1 MTRRQQLKNTH
12 YERRVYRHRVAIC
25 IIFVVAM
32 TSILIARYGQL
43 QITDYNIYKTHSD
56 RNRIQLLPIAP
67 KRGLIFD
74 RNGVLLAE
82 NIPSYTL
89 TVVKERLHSLDET
102 LAIIGELIPLAED
115 DVEQFRKRLSR
126 RRPYEAVPLKFR
138 VSDEEIAKIA
148 VNRYRIP
155 GVEIDAQLVR
165 HYPHGELFAHVL
177 GYVGRISER
186 ELDEIDPVNYSGT
199 HHIGK
204 IGLEK
209 YYEELLHGTVGYQ
222 NVESNAHGRI
232 LRVLERHDPQPG
244 GDIHLNVDAYV
255 QKVAFDALEGQ
266 RGAIVAMDPKTG
278 GIIAMVSTPSYDA
291 NLFVNGISS
300 ADYSRL
306 QNDPDLPLYN
316 RALQGQYP
324 PASTIKPIWGLAG
337 LQYGTVTSATRLA
350 DPGWFSLP
358 NDTRRYR
365 DWKRGGH
372 SATMNLEQAIVESCD
387 VYFYELA
394 YRLGIDRLHDFGAH
408 FGLGA
413 PTGIDNTNER
423 SGLLPSRA
431 WKQEARNSHWYPGET
446 INVGIGQ
453 GFMLATPLQLA
464 VATSVLASKGDLR
477 SPRLLASVNGEPV
490 VAPLLGQM
498 DDVPAAH
505 WEAVTRS
512 MEQVVQGARG
522 TARGLKKGLS
532 YRLAAKT
539 GTAQVVGIAAGE
551 KYDSSALQKRN
562 WDHALFVAFAPAE
575 DPQIAV
581 SVVIENGE
589 HGGSVAGP
597 AARKV
602 FEAYLLGDP
611 NAATEPMDITP
622 EVWVDE

>member
-1 MTRRQQLKNTH
+1 MMRRQQLKNTH
-12 YERRVYRHRVAIC
+12 YERRVYRRRVTVSVF
-25 IIFVVAM
+25 FVIAM
-32 TSILIARYGQL
+32 LAVLIGRYSQL
-43 QITDYNIYKTHSD
+43 QISDYAIYKTQSD

-82 NIPSYTL
+82 NIASYTL
-89 TVVKERLHSLDET
+89 TVVRERVESLDGT
-102 LAIIGELIPLAED
+102 LAIIKEIIPLNDD
-115 DVEQFRKRLSR
+115 DVEQFRKRLRR

-165 HYPHGELFAHVL
+165 HYPHGELFSHVL

-186 ELDEIDPVNYSGT
+186 EVEEIDPVNYSGT

-244 GDIHLNVDAYV
+244 GDIRLHVDAYV
-255 QKVAFDALEGQ
+255 QQVAYESLKGQ
-266 RGAIVAMDPKTG
+266 RGAIVAMDTRDG
-278 GIIAMVSTPSYDA
+278 GVIALVSAPGYDA
-291 NLFVNGISS
+291 NLFVNGISRV
-300 ADYSRL
+300 DYSAL
-306 QNDPDLPLYN
+306 QADADLPLFN

-337 LQYGTVTSATRLA
+337 LHYGSVTSTTRFS

-358 NDTRRYR
+358 NDSRRYR

-372 SATMNLEQAIVESCD
+372 GGSVNLEMAVVESCD

-394 YRLGIDRLHDFGAH
+394 YKLGIDRLHEFGAR

-413 PTGIDNTNER
+413 VTGIDNTNER

-431 WKQEARNSHWYPGET
+431 WKEESRQSHWYPGET

-464 VATSVLASKGDLR
+464 VATSVLASRGELR
-477 SPRLLASVNGEPV
+477 APRLLASVNGEPV
-490 VAPLLGQM
+490 ESPILSEM
-498 DDVPAAH
+498 DDIPAAQ
-505 WEAVTRS
+505 WDAVSRA
-512 MEQVVQGARG
+512 MEQVVASPHG
-522 TARGLKKGLS
+522 TARGLNVGLE

-551 KYDSSALQKRN
+551 KYNSSALTQRN
-562 WDHALFVAFAPAE
+562 RDHALFIAFAPVD
-575 DPQIAV
+575 DPKIAV
-581 SVVIENGE
+581 AVIIENGE

-597 AARKV
+597 VARKV
-602 FEAYLLGDP
+602 LDAYLLGKP
-611 NAATEPMDITP
+611 EPEPAVTLEIAG
-622 EVWVDE
+622 EWKDE

>member
-1 MTRRQQLKNTH
+1 MMRRQQLKNTH
-12 YERRVYRHRVAIC
+12 YERRVYRRRVTVSVF
-25 IIFVVAM
+25 FVIAM
-32 TSILIARYGQL
+32 LAVLIGRYSQL
-43 QITDYNIYKTHSD
+43 QISDYAIYKTQSD

-82 NIPSYTL
+82 NIASYTL
-89 TVVKERLHSLDET
+89 TVVRERVESLDET
-102 LAIIGELIPLAED
+102 LAIIKQIIALNDD

-165 HYPHGELFAHVL
+165 HYPHGELFSHVL

-186 ELDEIDPVNYSGT
+186 EVEEIDPVNYSGT

-244 GDIHLNVDAYV
+244 GDIRLHVDAYV
-255 QKVAFDALEGQ
+255 QQVAYESLKGQ
-266 RGAIVAMDPKTG
+266 RGAIVAMDPRDG
-278 GIIAMVSTPSYDA
+278 GVIALVSAPGYDA
-291 NLFVNGISS
+291 NLFVNGISRV
-300 ADYSRL
+300 DYSAL
-306 QNDPDLPLYN
+306 QEDADLPLFN

-337 LQYGTVTSATRLA
+337 LHYGSVTSTTRFS

-358 NDTRRYR
+358 NDSRRYR

-372 SATMNLEQAIVESCD
+372 GGSVNLEMAVVESCD

-394 YRLGIDRLHDFGAH
+394 YKLGIDRLHEFGAR

-413 PTGIDNTNER
+413 VTGIDNTNER

-431 WKQEARNSHWYPGET
+431 WKEESRQSHWYPGET

-464 VATSVLASKGDLR
+464 VATSVLASRGELR
-477 SPRLLASVNGEPV
+477 APRLLASVNGEPV
-490 VAPLLGQM
+490 ESPILSEM
-498 DDVPAAH
+498 DDIPAAQ
-505 WEAVTRS
+505 WDAVSRA
-512 MEQVVQGARG
+512 MEQVVASPHG
-522 TARGLKKGLS
+522 TARGLNVALE

-551 KYDSSALQKRN
+551 KYNSSALTQRN
-562 WDHALFVAFAPAE
+562 RDHALFIAFAPVD
-575 DPQIAV
+575 DPKIAV
-581 SVVIENGE
+581 AVIIENGE

-597 AARKV
+597 VARKV
-602 FEAYLLGDP
+602 LDAYLLGKP
-611 NAATEPMDITP
+611 EPEPAVTLEIAG
-622 EVWVDE
+622 EWKDE

>member
-12 YERRVYRHRVAIC
+12 YERRVYRHRVAIS
-25 IIFVVAM
+25 IIFVITM

-89 TVVKERLHSLDET
+89 TVVKERVASLDDT
-102 LAIIGELIPLAED
+102 LAIIGELIPLAD
-115 DVEQFRKRLSR
+115 DDIEQFRKRLSR

-186 ELDEIDPVNYSGT
+186 ELDDIDPVNYSGT

-300 ADYSRL
+300 ADYSGL

-337 LQYGTVTSATRLA
+337 LHYGTVTSSTRIA

-372 SATMNLEQAIVESCD
+372 GASMNLEQAIVESCD

-394 YRLGIDRLHDFGAH
+394 YKLGIDRLHDFGVH
-408 FGLGA
+408 FGLGV

-423 SGLLPSRA
+423 SGILPSRT
-431 WKQEARNSHWYPGET
+431 WKEEVRNSHWYPGET
-446 INVGIGQ
+446 ISVGIGQ

-464 VATSVLASKGDLR
+464 VATSVVASRGELR
-477 SPRLLASVNGEPV
+477 APRLLASVDGEPV
-490 VAPLLGQM
+490 VAPVLGRM
-498 DDVPAAH
+498 DDIPAAH
-505 WEAVTRS
+505 WDAITRA
-512 MEQVVQGARG
+512 MEQVVVGSRG
-522 TARGLKKGLS
+522 TARGLKAGLT

-551 KYDSSALQKRN
+551 KYDSSTLHKRN

-611 NAATEPMDITP
+611 NAAPMPMDITP

>member
-12 YERRVYRHRVAIC
+12 YERRVYRHRVAIS
-25 IIFVVAM
+25 IIFVITM

-89 TVVKERLHSLDET
+89 TVVKERVASLDDT
-102 LAIIGELIPLAED
+102 LAIIGELIPLAD
-115 DVEQFRKRLSR
+115 DDIEQFRKRLSR

-186 ELDEIDPVNYSGT
+186 ELDDIDPVNYSGT

-300 ADYSRL
+300 ADYSGL

-337 LQYGTVTSATRLA
+337 LHYGTVTSSTRIA

-372 SATMNLEQAIVESCD
+372 GASMNLEQAIVESCD

-394 YRLGIDRLHDFGAH
+394 YKLGIDRLHDFGVH
-408 FGLGA
+408 FGLGV

-423 SGLLPSRA
+423 SGILPSRT
-431 WKQEARNSHWYPGET
+431 WKEEVRNSHWYPGET
-446 INVGIGQ
+446 ISVGIGQ

-464 VATSVLASKGDLR
+464 VATSVVASRGELR
-477 SPRLLASVNGEPV
+477 APRLLASVDGEPV
-490 VAPLLGQM
+490 VAPVLGRM
-498 DDVPAAH
+498 DDIPAAH
-505 WEAVTRS
+505 WDTITRA
-512 MEQVVQGARG
+512 MEQVVVGSRG
-522 TARGLKKGLS
+522 TARGLKAGLS

-551 KYDSSALQKRN
+551 KYDSSTLHKRN

-611 NAATEPMDITP
+611 NAAPMPMDITP

>member
-1 MTRRQQLKNTH
+1 MMRRQQLKNTH
-12 YERRVYRHRVAIC
+12 YERRVYRRRVTVSVF
-25 IIFVVAM
+25 FVIAM
-32 TSILIARYGQL
+32 FTLLIGRYSQL
-43 QITDYNIYKTHSD
+43 QISDYAIYKTQSD

-82 NIPSYTL
+82 NIASYTL
-89 TVVKERLHSLDET
+89 TVVRERVESLDET
-102 LAIIGELIPLAED
+102 LAIIKQIIALNDD

-165 HYPHGELFAHVL
+165 HYPHGELFSHVL

-186 ELDEIDPVNYSGT
+186 EVEEIDPVNYSGT

-244 GDIHLNVDAYV
+244 GDIRLHVDAYV
-255 QKVAFDALEGQ
+255 QQVAYESLKGQ
-266 RGAIVAMDPKTG
+266 RGAIVAMDPRDG
-278 GIIAMVSTPSYDA
+278 GVIALVSAPGYDA
-291 NLFVNGISS
+291 NLFVNGISRV
-300 ADYSRL
+300 DYSAL
-306 QNDPDLPLYN
+306 QEDADLPLFN

-337 LQYGTVTSATRLA
+337 LHYGSVTSTTRFS

-358 NDTRRYR
+358 NDSRRYR

-372 SATMNLEQAIVESCD
+372 GGSVNLEMAVVESCD

-394 YRLGIDRLHDFGAH
+394 YKLGIDRLHEFGAR

-413 PTGIDNTNER
+413 VTGIDNTNER

-431 WKQEARNSHWYPGET
+431 WKEESRQSHWYPGET

-464 VATSVLASKGDLR
+464 VATSVLASRGELR
-477 SPRLLASVNGEPV
+477 APRLLASVNGEPV
-490 VAPLLGQM
+490 ESPILSEM
-498 DDVPAAH
+498 DDIPAAQ
-505 WEAVTRS
+505 WDAVSRA
-512 MEQVVQGARG
+512 MEQVVASPHG
-522 TARGLKKGLS
+522 TARGLNVGLE

-551 KYDSSALQKRN
+551 KYNSSALTQRN
-562 WDHALFVAFAPAE
+562 RDHALFIAFAPVD
-575 DPQIAV
+575 DPKIAV
-581 SVVIENGE
+581 AVIIENGE

-597 AARKV
+597 VARKV
-602 FEAYLLGDP
+602 LDAYLLGKP
-611 NAATEPMDITP
+611 EPEPAVTLEIAG
-622 EVWVDE
+622 EWKDE